1 LAFVIGFE
9 VVLVL
14 SVMKVEIVKLNARDV
29 VLEPGRQVEYNL
41 EQVDY
46 VLQDVKVL
54 LRVQRIRQETRLGN
68 LLEIDLEAV
77 EI

>member
-1 LAFVIGFE
+1 
-9 VVLVL
+9 
-14 SVMKVEIVKLNARDV
+14 MKVEIVKLNARDV

-46 VLQDVKVL
+46 VLQDVRVL
-54 LRVQRIRQETRLGN
+54 LRVQRIRQETRFGN

-77 EI
+77 